1 MAHYAPSF
9 PFGHFI
15 TPTTDDVTP
24 PISLPPFSRA
34 RVSLCDGRAVANKTV
49 DEVGRPIS
57 GGADRFFLARAYE
70 YFFFLFS
77 NRYLLSLVLS
87 VSLLRARARPPS
99 HFCGKSY
106 VEFYPARD
114 CSQLNETD
122 RKIRSECVPHFRQSS
137 RIFLISSR
145 SFTCRVPRRVCILV
159 FILFF
164 PLHFFIFQRA
174 AAVKIHTAASRSCV

>member
-24 PISLPPFSRA
+24 FPPFSRPVA
-34 RVSLCDGRAVANKTV
+34 LCDGRAVANKTV

-57 GGADRFFLARAYE
+57 GKADGLFLPRANEHFFSP
-70 YFFFLFS
+70 FFS
-77 NRYLLSLVLS
+77 NRYLFSLFLSF
-87 VSLLRARARPPS
+87 SLPPSRMRPPAR
-99 HFCGKSY
+99 FCGKSY
-106 VEFYPARD
+106 VEFHRARD
-114 CSQLNETD
+114 CSRLNKTD

-145 SFTCRVPRRVCILV
+145 SFTRRVPRRVCTYRV
-159 FILFF
+159 FFYF
-164 PLHFFIFQRA
+164 SIFYFSARRRCKNTRGESF
-174 AAVKIHTAASRSCV
+174 VRVIGHV